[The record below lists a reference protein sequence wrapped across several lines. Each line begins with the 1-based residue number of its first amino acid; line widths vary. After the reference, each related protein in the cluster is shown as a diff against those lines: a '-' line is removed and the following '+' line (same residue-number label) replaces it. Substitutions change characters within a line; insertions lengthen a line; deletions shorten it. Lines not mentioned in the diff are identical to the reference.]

1 VHVAREF
8 MRQMAQPY
16 DRRGL
21 GRSLLTQ
28 EAVDALEAA
37 GGAAGLV
44 RGA

>member
-1 VHVAREF
+1 

-16 DRRGL
+16 DRQGL

-37 GGAAGLV
+37 GSAQGLV
-44 RGA
+44 RAA